1 MRHCG
6 RCISW
11 RLGRWPLALWFVLAV
26 VLAIS
31 LSAYLFSE
39 RAAAAGP
46 TETITVT
53 LAPSSIV
60 ADGVSTSTAT
70 AVLRFGAGLL
80 AGQTV
85 VFSSS
90 DSGIHFGPTI
100 DNLDGTYTAMLSSS
114 TAVGAPTITATS
126 QWAGQTASGRATLT
140 QTPGPAKNM
149 TLSLEPQSI
158 IANGRSYTAATAKV
172 ADAHGNPVPTDR
184 VIFSSSDPREEIT
197 ATANN
202 GNGTYSVLIKSSTTL
217 GQIAIQATDPAANL
231 TARSELSQVASGSLL
246 SLVTMQW
253 TFDYTPGYTKVRYL
267 TVYGAPVGASVVIDC
282 HGRGCP
288 FTEHVN
294 AVTETKPC
302 GPKGKRSCQTSRTID
317 LAPDFQN
324 RRLRVG
330 TRITVA
336 ITQPLWVGE
345 YYQFTVR
352 SRRAPRVHVACLAP
366 DEIRPDAPC

>member
-1 MRHCG
+1 MGWQSG
-6 RCISW
+6 R
-11 RLGRWPLALWFVLAV
+11 RPLALWFVLAA

-31 LSAYLFSE
+31 LSAYLLST

-53 LAPSSIV
+53 LSPSSIV

-70 AVLRFGAGLL
+70 AVLRFGAGVLP
-80 AGQTV
+80 GQTV

-114 TAVGAPTITATS
+114 TAVGAPTIVATS
-126 QWAGQTASGRATLT
+126 QWAGQMASGSATLT

-158 IANGRSYTAATAKV
+158 IADGRSYTTATAIV

-184 VIFSSSDPREEIT
+184 VTFSSSDPREEIT
-197 ATANN
+197 ATASN
-202 GNGTYSVLIKSSTTL
+202 GNGIYSALIKSSTTP
-217 GQIAIQATDPAANL
+217 GQVAIQATDAAANL
-231 TARSELSQVASGSLL
+231 TARSVLSQVAGGSLL
-246 SLVTMQW
+246 SLVAMQW
-253 TFDYTPGYTKVRYL
+253 TFHYTPAYTKVRYL
-267 TVYGAPVGASVVIDC
+267 AVIGAPVGASVVIDC

-288 FTEHVN
+288 FTEHIS
-294 AVTETKPC
+294 AVTATKPC
-302 GPKGKRSCQTSRTID
+302 RPKGKRRCQASRTID

-324 RRLRVG
+324 HRLRVG

-336 ITQPLWVGE
+336 ITRPMWVGM

-352 SRRAPRVHVACLAP
+352 ARRPPGIHVACLAP

>member
-1 MRHCG
+1 MGWQSG
-6 RCISW
+6 R
-11 RLGRWPLALWFVLAV
+11 RPLALWFVLAA

-31 LSAYLFSE
+31 LSAYLLST

-53 LAPSSIV
+53 LSPSGIV

-114 TAVGAPTITATS
+114 TAVGAPTIVATS

-158 IANGRSYTAATAKV
+158 IADGRSYTTATAIV

-197 ATANN
+197 ATASN
-202 GNGTYSVLIKSSTTL
+202 GNGIYSALIKSSTTP
-217 GQIAIQATDPAANL
+217 GQVAIQATDADANL
-231 TARSELSQVASGSLL
+231 TARSVLSQVAGGSLL
-246 SLVTMQW
+246 SLVAMQW
-253 TFDYTPGYTKVRYL
+253 TFHYTPAYTKVRYL
-267 TVYGAPVGASVVIDC
+267 SVIGAPVGASVVIDC

-288 FTEHVN
+288 FTEHIQRGYRDQAMWAERQAQV
-294 AVTETKPC
+294 P
-302 GPKGKRSCQTSRTID
+302 G
-317 LAPDFQN
+317 F
-324 RRLRVG
+324 
-330 TRITVA
+330 
-336 ITQPLWVGE
+336 
-345 YYQFTVR
+345 
-352 SRRAPRVHVACLAP
+352 
-366 DEIRPDAPC
+366 

>member
-6 RCISW
+6 RRISW
-11 RLGRWPLALWFVLAV
+11 RSGRWPLVLWFVLAA

-31 LSAYLFSE
+31 LSASLLSM

-53 LAPSSIV
+53 LSPSSIV
-60 ADGVSTSTAT
+60 ADGVSTSTVT

-100 DNLDGTYTAMLSSS
+100 DNLDGTYAAMLTSS
-114 TAVGAPTITATS
+114 TAVGAPTITAVG
-126 QWAGQTASGRATLT
+126 QWAGQTASARATLT

-149 TLSLEPQSI
+149 MLSLEPQSI
-158 IANGRSYTAATAKV
+158 IADGRSYTTATAIV
-172 ADAHGNPVPTDR
+172 ADAHGNRVPTDR
-184 VIFSSSDPREEIT
+184 VIFSSSDPREEIA

-202 GNGTYSVLIKSSTTL
+202 GNGIYSALIKSSTTA
-217 GQIAIQATDPAANL
+217 GQVAIQATDAAANL
-231 TARSELSQVASGSLL
+231 TVRSVLSQVASGSLL
-246 SLVTMQW
+246 SLVTVQW
-253 TFDYTPGYTKVRYL
+253 TFHYTPAYTTVRYL
-267 TVYGAPVGASVVIDC
+267 AVDGAPVGASVVIDC

-288 FTEHVN
+288 FAEHVN

-302 GPKGKRSCQTSRTID
+302 GTKGKRRCQTSRTID
-317 LAPDFQN
+317 LAPEFQN
-324 RRLRVG
+324 HRLRVG

-336 ITQPLWVGE
+336 ITRPSWVGR

-352 SRRAPRVHVACLAP
+352 ARRPPGVHVACLAP
-366 DEIRPDAPC
+366 GEIRPDAPC